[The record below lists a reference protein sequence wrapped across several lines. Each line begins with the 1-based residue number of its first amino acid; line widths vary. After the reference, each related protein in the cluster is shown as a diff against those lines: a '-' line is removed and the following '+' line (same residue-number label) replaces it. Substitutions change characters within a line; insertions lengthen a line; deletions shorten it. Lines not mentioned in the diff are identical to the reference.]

1 MPEDEVPDE
10 RSAAA
15 DEETAHEGTAHEGTG
30 EGPAPASSGRSR
42 PSGMRVVA
50 ALLVGVLA
58 FAVTVQVRQD
68 EAEDYSNLRGV
79 ELVELLKSVD
89 AANGRLERQI
99 EELTQTRDDLRSSN
113 RRSDEARRQARKRA
127 ADLAILAGTVGATG
141 PGVRIRIEDPEG
153 VVDAGTVLDVIEE
166 LRDAGAEAIAVNS
179 QARVVGQTAFVD
191 VETGILVGTKTVKA
205 PYTIEAI
212 GSASTLSEA
221 AQIRGGLID
230 RLKAN
235 GAAASVTTAD
245 DITITALA
253 ESPTPQY
260 ARSDD

>member
-1 MPEDEVPDE
+1 MPDE
-10 RSAAA
+10 EPQAEQS
-15 DEETAHEGTAHEGTG
+15 TTQPT
-30 EGPAPASSGRSR
+30 PPTSPGRRR

-50 ALLVGVLA
+50 GLLVGVLA
-58 FAVTVQVRQD
+58 FAITVQVRQD

-79 ELVELLKSVD
+79 ELVELLKTVD

-127 ADLAILAGTVGATG
+127 SDLAILAGTVGAKG
-141 PGVRIRIEDPEG
+141 PGVRIRIDDPEG
-153 VVDAGTVLDVIEE
+153 VVDAGTVLDVVEE

-179 QARVVGQTAFVD
+179 VARVVGQTPFVD
-191 VETGILVGTKTVKA
+191 VDAGILIGTKTVKA

-212 GSASTLSEA
+212 GSAATLSEA
-221 AQIRGGLID
+221 ARIRGGLVD

-235 GAAASVTTAD
+235 GATAGVTTAD

-253 ESPTPQY
+253 ESTTPQY